1 MSWAWILILFALV
14 LILATCTWNRNDF
27 VSRVSHL
34 IERNQENIV
43 HVLLLILKIASG
55 IGILIVVCKVFENQG
70 TFAAILLNLFIVGAA
85 LMAWKAIDWIIF
97 IILACICRIV
107 ALSFRNMFTL
117 LFAIVSILLIIF
129 GVKGYIVI

>member
-1 MSWAWILILFALV
+1 MSWVWALVLFALV

-27 VSRVSHL
+27 VSNVSHL
-34 IERNQENIV
+34 IERNQVDIAK
-43 HVLLLILKIASG
+43 VLLLILKIASG

-85 LMAWKAIDWIIF
+85 LMAWKTIDWIIF
-97 IILACICRIV
+97 LILACICRIV
-107 ALSFRNMFTL
+107 VLIFRNMFTL

-129 GVKGYIVI
+129 CVKGYIVM

>member
-1 MSWAWILILFALV
+1 MSWVWALVLFALV

-27 VSRVSHL
+27 VSNVSHL
-34 IERNQENIV
+34 IERNQVDIAK
-43 HVLLLILKIASG
+43 VLLLILKIASG

-70 TFAAILLNLFIVGAA
+70 TFAAILLNLFIVGVA

-97 IILACICRIV
+97 LILACICRIV
-107 ALSFRNMFTL
+107 VLIFRNMFTL

-129 GVKGYIVI
+129 CVKGYIVI

>member
-1 MSWAWILILFALV
+1 MSWVWALVLFALV

-27 VSRVSHL
+27 VSNISHL
-34 IERNQENIV
+34 IERNQVDIAK
-43 HVLLLILKIASG
+43 VLLLILKIASG

-97 IILACICRIV
+97 LILACICRIV
-107 ALSFRNMFTL
+107 VLIFRNMFTL

-129 GVKGYIVI
+129 CVKGYIVI

>member
-1 MSWAWILILFALV
+1 MSWVWALVLFALV

-27 VSRVSHL
+27 VSNVSHL
-34 IERNQENIV
+34 IERNQVDIAK
-43 HVLLLILKIASG
+43 VLLLILKIASG

-85 LMAWKAIDWIIF
+85 LIAWKAIDWIIF
-97 IILACICRIV
+97 LILACICRIV
-107 ALSFRNMFTL
+107 VLIFRNMFTL

-129 GVKGYIVI
+129 CVKGYIVI